1 MLKFQH
7 IYSSKFRISH
17 HKPELSAQGL
27 PIMLFMQ
34 DLIKLRR
41 YNAHYCM
48 ERILKI
54 FEIWAKFEPPS
65 LH

>member
-34 DLIKLRR
+34 DLIKLEGI
-41 YNAHYCM
+41 M
-48 ERILKI
+48 LIIVWKE
-54 FEIWAKFEPPS
+54 F
-65 LH
+65 